1 MKQSDVPIYDDP
13 TDFEE
18 GNAQFPCSTQYMV
31 YNALQHRYFLTE
43 AAINYYGIDIDKY
56 ITDSNN
62 PLTELIEK
70 ATKKIY
76 EYIQWK
82 AGFNLAPT
90 QAYRIATAPKTIF
103 SSQYQFRKDFEQALK
118 YEAEWLVANGDS
130 AKYSTHNMAT
140 SQRPIAP
147 NEEYRDT
154 SDIAP
159 ESIRILDGYGLT
171 RWFTRYTMLPPDE
184 SKY

>member
-18 GNAQFPCSTQYMV
+18 GDASYPCSTQYMV

-43 AAINYYGIDIDKY
+43 QAINYYGINIDKY

-62 PLTELIEK
+62 PLQDLIIK
-70 ATKKIY
+70 TTKKIY
-76 EYIQWK
+76 EYIQYK
-82 AGFNLAPT
+82 AGFNLATT
-90 QAYRIATAPKTIF
+90 QFYRIAIASKAIC
-103 SSQYQFRKDFEQALK
+103 SSQYQFRKDFEQVLK
-118 YEAEWLVANGDS
+118 YEAEWLVTNGDS
-130 AKYSTHNMAT
+130 AKYSTNNMAT
-140 SQRPIAP
+140 PQKPLPPS
-147 NEEYRDT
+147 EEFRDT

-159 ESIRILDGYGLT
+159 ESIRILEGYGLT
-171 RWFTRYTMLPPDE
+171 RWFTRCTYLNPDE

>member
-1 MKQSDVPIYDDP
+1 MIQSDVPIYDDP
-13 TDFEE
+13 TDFE
-18 GNAQFPCSTQYMV
+18 GGTATFPCSTQYMV

-43 AAINYYGIDIDKY
+43 QAINYYGINIDKY

-62 PLTELIEK
+62 PLQDLINK

-90 QAYRIATAPKTIF
+90 QAYRIATAPKAIC

-118 YEAEWLVANGDS
+118 YEAEWLVTNGDS
-130 AKYSTHNMAT
+130 AKYSTNNMANPQKT
-140 SQRPIAP
+140 LPPS
-147 NEEYRDT
+147 EEFRDT

-159 ESIRILDGYGLT
+159 ESIRILEGYGLT
-171 RWFTRYTMLPPDE
+171 RWFTTYTYLRPDE
-184 SKY
+184 DKY

>member
-1 MKQSDVPIYDDP
+1 MRQSDVPIYDDP

-18 GNAQFPCSTQYMV
+18 GNASYPCSTQFMV
-31 YNALQHRYFLTE
+31 YNALQHRYYLTE
-43 AAINYYGIDIDKY
+43 QAINFYGINIDKY

-62 PLTELIEK
+62 PLTDLIIK

-82 AGFNLAPT
+82 SGFNLAPT
-90 QAYRIATAPKTIF
+90 QFYRIATAPTTIC
-103 SSQYQFRKDFEQALK
+103 SSQYQFRKDFEQVLK
-118 YEAEWLVANGDS
+118 YEAEWLVTNGDS
-130 AKYSTHNMAT
+130 AKYSTQNMANP
-140 SQRPIAP
+140 QKPLAP

-159 ESIRILDGYGLT
+159 ESIRILEGYGLT
-171 RWFTRYTMLPPDE
+171 RWFTTHTYSKLDE

>member
-18 GNAQFPCSTQYMV
+18 GTATYPCSTQYMV
-31 YNALQHRYFLTE
+31 YNGMQHRYYLTE
-43 AAINYYGIDIDKY
+43 QAINYYGINIDKY

-62 PLTELIEK
+62 PLNDLIEK

-76 EYIQWK
+76 EYIQWR
-82 AGFNLAPT
+82 AGWNLAST
-90 QAYRIATAPKTIF
+90 QFYRIATAPKTIF
-103 SSQYQFRKDFEQALK
+103 DSQYQFRKDFEQALR
-118 YEAEWLVANGDS
+118 YEAEWLVTNGDS
-130 AKYSTHNMAT
+130 AKYSTNNMANPQKPL
-140 SQRPIAP
+140 SPS
-147 NEEYRDT
+147 EEFRDT

-171 RWFTRYTMLPPDE
+171 RWFTQYVMLKPDDT
-184 SKY
+184 KY